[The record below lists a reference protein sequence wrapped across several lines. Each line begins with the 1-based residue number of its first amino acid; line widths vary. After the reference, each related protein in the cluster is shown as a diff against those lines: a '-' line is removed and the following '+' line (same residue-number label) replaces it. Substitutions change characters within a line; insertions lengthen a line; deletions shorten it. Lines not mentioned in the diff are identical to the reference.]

1 MFQLL
6 LNECRVQFFEMAAV
20 VSDKG
25 ARMFCA
31 EEQLF
36 LVALPQ
42 HIGVSGGEYIKA
54 APGEYL
60 SEKNGNVLFP
70 KLLDIENEI
79 LEYWLT

>member
-1 MFQLL
+1 M
-6 LNECRVQFFEMAAV
+6 QFFEMAAV

-70 KLLDIENEI
+70 KLLDVENEI